1 MVESSGNAEREYMSE
16 SKLYTERIMYEV
28 EAYSEKLLGIIIA
41 GGMSWWEAKAGY
53 MEIPTLIQDTKER
66 IEDEL
71 KDIIYDLGVD
81 SGAEVEKEYERIWES
96 IDTAILHDQP
106 EYTELKKKTKAEL
119 IDFIYDLYRDIDNL
133 R

>member
-1 MVESSGNAEREYMSE
+1 MC
-16 SKLYTERIMYEV
+16 EV
-28 EAYSEKLLGIIIA
+28 EEYGEKLLSIIVS
-41 GGMSWWEAKAGY
+41 GMNWWEAKAGY
-53 MEIPTLIQDTKER
+53 TGIPILIQDTKER

-71 KDIIYDLGVD
+71 KDIVYDLGVD
-81 SGAEVEKEYERIWES
+81 SEAETEKEYERIWES
-96 IDTAILHDQP
+96 IDTAILHNQP